1 MAITDI
7 QHLVLSLPQIIATS
21 LWDFA
26 ELNKLELDE
35 PHIWF
40 GLMIQCPW
48 SEIVAQIDE

>member
-7 QHLVLSLPQIIATS
+7 QHLVLSLPQIIAAS

-40 GLMIQCPW
+40 GLMIQRPW